1 MTDLTQ
7 HAAVQSADADAAN
20 MSSQIVDR
28 RVSFSY
34 AEDFEAIWTPLAP
47 EFSCAANSVSLLM
60 PYIEPYFVKSVRRFV
75 PQLDDQ
81 LAETSHAYLKQELQ
95 HHLAHREFN
104 DQMADHYRGVSR
116 LERMMRNTINWLH
129 TKRSP
134 KFNLAF
140 AASSE
145 TIAYSAAR
153 WAAERRTELFGQAD
167 PVAASMFLWHLGEE
181 VEHKS
186 AAFDV
191 FKAVDGSK
199 LRYVTSMILSMI
211 LLMFFVAC
219 GTTLMLWH
227 ERRLF
232 NPVAHVRLWRWA
244 IPFAFE
250 VLTNLVVS
258 ATGNH
263 HPTDFAD
270 PSFYELW
277 LREYDHETGTLPLW
291 DAAATA
297 PSHSIS
303 ELR

>member
-1 MTDLTQ
+1 MALTDTQ
-7 HAAVQSADADAAN
+7 QASDIQVSP
-20 MSSQIVDR
+20 SEIVDR

-34 AEDFEAIWTPLAP
+34 AEDFTAIWTPLAP

-75 PQLDDQ
+75 PELEGELVDSTQ
-81 LAETSHAYLKQELQ
+81 AYLKQEMQ
-95 HHLAHREFN
+95 HHLAHRDFN
-104 DQMADHYRGVSR
+104 DQMADHYRGVPR
-116 LERMMRNTINWLH
+116 LERMMRNTINHLH

-134 KFNLAF
+134 EFNLAF

-191 FKAVDGSK
+191 FKAVGVSK
-199 LRYVTSMILSMI
+199 VRYVSAMILSMV
-211 LLMFFVAC
+211 LLMFFVAT

-250 VLTNLVVS
+250 VLTNMVIS
-258 ATGNH
+258 TTGNH

-277 LREYDHETGTLPLW
+277 LREYDPDTGTLPLW
-291 DAAATA
+291 NAGAEARS
-297 PSHSIS
+297 PSIPQHQ
-303 ELR
+303 